1 MMNILLSCILATF
14 TGLLSSFNI
23 KKCGHTYVF
32 GTTRNCS
39 SEIITATTIAQTTP
53 MENTVNSTASPQ
65 RDSGNT
71 TIIIISC
78 FTIALIL
85 ILLLVFTYMKRGFIV
100 AFIIG
105 RLNTAREQ
113 QDEDEELTSV

>member
-1 MMNILLSCILATF
+1 
-14 TGLLSSFNI
+14 
-23 KKCGHTYVF
+23 
-32 GTTRNCS
+32 
-39 SEIITATTIAQTTP
+39 

-71 TIIIISC
+71 TIINISC

-100 AFIIG
+100 AFIRG

-113 QDEDEELTSV
+113 QDEDEDEELTSV